1 MSYVGYKMLYY
12 VFEKKRANMVKEKPT
27 DVKFSVTYE
36 IELTNFMAKYREM
49 VTVH

>member
-1 MSYVGYKMLYY
+1 M
-12 VFEKKRANMVKEKPT
+12 EKEKPT

-36 IELTNFMAKYREM
+36 IKLTYFMAKYREM